1 MRRYSCVFVVAFVLL
16 AAGWAHAISI
26 DGTTVV
32 VPVVMHGHG
41 AQSTEWRTDLWISNQ
56 TPFEKDIT
64 VTFYPNSASSSSFT
78 THIGSWSTIEMDDVV
93 LSQFG
98 LDNSKGLLVLTTD
111 DQSGFSAEARIY
123 NTGNP
128 AGEFGEFEPG
138 LGDSLLSDSSRISG
152 ITGVNGNRTNIGI
165 ANPNDHAFSC
175 SAVVRDGDD
184 TVIGG
189 GTIQLAAYSVVQV
202 NDIFSAWSIAPQGNV
217 QIRFS
222 CGDGNPIYPYASVV
236 RDGTGDAIFIF
247 GTTPGS

>member
-1 MRRYSCVFVVAFVLL
+1 MYSDWAVFPEVARGTWVVCRPGKGRERRPLCDQHSVTGGRFKMRRYSCVFVVAFVLL

-98 LDNSKGLLVLTTD
+98 PRQQQG
-111 DQSGFSAEARIY
+111 SAGAHDGRPIRI
-123 NTGNP
+123 
-128 AGEFGEFEPG
+128 
-138 LGDSLLSDSSRISG
+138 LG
-152 ITGVNGNRTNIGI
+152 
-165 ANPNDHAFSC
+165 
-175 SAVVRDGDD
+175 
-184 TVIGG
+184 
-189 GTIQLAAYSVVQV
+189 
-202 NDIFSAWSIAPQGNV
+202 
-217 QIRFS
+217 
-222 CGDGNPIYPYASVV
+222 
-236 RDGTGDAIFIF
+236 
-247 GTTPGS
+247 